1 MLTLYYK
8 ASCPFCQRVLGE
20 AENMGVQMNL
30 KDIASD
36 EALVDELIEKGGK
49 RMVPYLV
56 DEDRGVQMYE
66 SGDIIAYL
74 EEHYKKKTGTTQF
87 SNNVCESCE

>member
-8 ASCPFCQRVLGE
+8 AACPFCQRVLGE
-20 AENMGVQMNL
+20 AENMGIQMNL
-30 KDIASD
+30 KDVASD
-36 EALVDELIEKGGK
+36 DALVDELIEKGGK

-74 EEHYKKKTGTTQF
+74 EEHYGKKTRVTHF
-87 SNNVCESCE
+87 SGNVCESCE